1 MFSSLSPDIDY
12 METFHAFIHHVER
25 LSVAALEVENDHVV
39 VQHGVL
45 SLYDLMS
52 TLTATY
58 RLPLAIVIPDSAIV
72 YRTFLS
78 DSAMAMT
85 RMCGI
90 VYQYKK
96 AFEVFEQEL
105 QNQYDDLVQAMIE
118 AKIADGETVDEED
131 LPQPP
136 PIVVKGYNREYVVLF
151 NSFVMDIC
159 NFLWRN
165 RAFNKSDKNSRGFLM
180 DR

>member
-1 MFSSLSPDIDY
+1 MD
-12 METFHAFIHHVER
+12 R

-45 SLYDLMS
+45 SFYDLMS

-58 RLPLAIVIPDSAIV
+58 HVPLAVVIPDSTIA
-72 YRTFLS
+72 YRMFLS
-78 DSAMAMT
+78 DSGMAIS
-85 RMCGI
+85 RICGI

-96 AFEVFEQEL
+96 AFEAFEQEL
-105 QNQYDDLVQAMIE
+105 QNQYDELVQAMVD
-118 AKIADGETVDEED
+118 AKIADGETIDEED

-136 PIVVKGYNREYVVLF
+136 PIEVKGYNREYVVLF
-151 NSFVMDIC
+151 NSFVMDFC

-165 RAFNKSDKNSRGFLM
+165 RAFNKSDRNSRGFLM
-180 DR
+180 DRLVGFFSFSLLFVKCGTT